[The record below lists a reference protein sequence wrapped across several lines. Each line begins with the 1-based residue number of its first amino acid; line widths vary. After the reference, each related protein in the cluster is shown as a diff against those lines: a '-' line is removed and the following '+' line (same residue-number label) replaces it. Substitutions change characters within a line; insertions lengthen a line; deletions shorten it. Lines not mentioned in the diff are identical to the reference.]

1 MISKIYNN
9 FRNIHNKTIFF
20 LIYLFLFSPIFITY
34 AINQDTTFK
43 KPEQFLFIFVAI
55 VTLLSFLAIILVYYY
70 NFFIYKRMH
79 ENKFAQTSHLKKIFI
94 SYIYIIFIFAN
105 LFYMTQYMQNISTT
119 KNIEKENISYF
130 NFERANKNNYINNFN
145 LYVDCVYLSITTI
158 TTIGYGEVIS
168 NYTYGKFLIAVE
180 AMIGQIMWGLS
191 MTLWFVKK
199 NTETE

>member
-1 MISKIYNN
+1 MISKIYNSLK
-9 FRNIHNKTIFF
+9 NIHNKSIFF

-34 AINQDTTFK
+34 AINQDTIFK
-43 KPEQFLFIFVAI
+43 KPEQFLFIFVTI
-55 VTLLSFLAIILVYYY
+55 VTILSFLAIILVYYY
-70 NFFIYKRMH
+70 NFFIYKRIH

-119 KNIEKENISYF
+119 KNIENTSYF
-130 NFERANKNNYINNFN
+130 NFEHANKNNYVNNFN

-168 NYTYGKFLIAVE
+168 NYSYGKFLIAVE
-180 AMIGQIMWGLS
+180 AMIGQIIWGLS

-199 NTETE
+199 DTSSE